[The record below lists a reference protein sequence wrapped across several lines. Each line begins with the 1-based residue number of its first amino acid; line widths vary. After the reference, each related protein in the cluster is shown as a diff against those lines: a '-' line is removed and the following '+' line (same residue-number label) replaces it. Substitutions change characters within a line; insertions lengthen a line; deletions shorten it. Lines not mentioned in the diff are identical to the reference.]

1 MVSRAYSIED
11 GNLNQ
16 TTIRTSRKRAYS
28 DLDLTFARKVDNDV
42 FKKLHA
48 SAVKQAIKNLLLT
61 NRAEKPFNPFF
72 GGNLND
78 FLFELN
84 DGLEE
89 SDIEQQVVTAISNY
103 EPRARVINVKATAN
117 PDRNDISVTVVFQV
131 VTTNEEVTLTV
142 DLARLR

>member
-42 FKKLHA
+42 FKKFHA
-48 SAVKQAIKNLLLT
+48 SAVKQAVKNLLLT
-61 NRAEKPFNPFF
+61 NRAEKPFNAFF

-89 SDIEQQVVTAISNY
+89 SDIEQQVLTAISNY
-103 EPRARVINVKATAN
+103 EPRARVINVQANAN
-117 PDRNDISVTVVFQV
+117 PDGNDIAVTVVFQV